1 MQVISLGAGQEV
13 GRSCIVVTLE
23 GKTIMF
29 DCGIHMGYSDERR
42 YPSFKYISDI
52 GNFNKLI
59 DCVII
64 SHFHLDHCGALPY
77 FTEVLGY
84 EGPIYTTHPTKAI
97 LPLIL
102 EDYRKIALE
111 RHKDKKHF
119 SKSDI
124 EKSVNKITA
133 INFEETYEHEKDF
146 IIKPYYAGHVIG
158 AAMFYVKV
166 KNKSVVYTGDFNTT
180 SDKHLGSA
188 WIDRLCPDLLIT
200 ESTFASK
207 IRECR
212 KAKEREFINSVQECI
227 DRKGKVLI
235 PINAFGRAQE
245 LFLLLDNYWDRTGI
259 SVPIYSSSGLEEKT
273 TSIYK
278 LFITYMNENIR
289 EMAEN
294 PFIFKNIKPFDKNML
309 FSPEPMVLFA
319 SPGMLNGG
327 MSLNIFKKW
336 CNDKNNLV
344 IIPGYCCK
352 NTLGEKIVN
361 GAKQVTLGNETYD
374 INLQIKNLGFSAHAD
389 EKGIFQI
396 IDQCQPKSIMLVH
409 GEKIRMTALKKRLT
423 DKFKVPVFLPANG
436 TLIKVPRS
444 DSQVVKIDKECF
456 NELKRKKE
464 FIGEFIFEEDNEIR
478 IVDIKDLTDC

>member
-1 MQVISLGAGQEV
+1 MQVLSLGAGQEV

-42 YPSFKYISDI
+42 YPFFKHLSST

-102 EDYRKIALE
+102 EDYRKISLE
-111 RHKDKKHF
+111 RHKDKLHF
-119 SKSDI
+119 TKSDI
-124 EKSVNKITA
+124 EKSVSKIKS
-133 INFEETYEHEKDF
+133 INFGENLEHEKDF
-146 IIKPYYAGHVIG
+146 FIKPYYAGHVIG

-188 WIDRLCPDLLIT
+188 WIDCLRPDLLIT
-200 ESTFASK
+200 ESTYAAK

-212 KAKEREFINSVQECI
+212 KVKEREFINSVQECI

-245 LFLLLDNYWDRTGI
+245 LFLLLDNYWDRTGL

-289 EMAEN
+289 EMKEN
-294 PFIFKNIKPFDKNML
+294 PFIFKNIKPLEKSKLYDN
-309 FSPEPMVLFA
+309 EPMVLFA

-327 MSLNIFKKW
+327 VSLNVFKKW

-361 GAKQVTLGNETYD
+361 GAKRVILGNESYE
-374 INLQIKNLGFSAHAD
+374 INLQVKNLGFSAHAD
-389 EKGIFQI
+389 EKGILQI
-396 IDQCQPKSIMLVH
+396 VEQCQPKNVMLVH
-409 GEKIRMTALKKRLT
+409 GEKVRMSLLKKKISDT
-423 DKFKVPVFLPANG
+423 FKIPVFLPKNG
-436 TLIKVPRS
+436 SLIKIPVS
-444 DSQVVKIDKECF
+444 ESVFVKVNEECF
-456 NELKRKKE
+456 NEIKRRKE
-464 FIGEFIFEEDNEIR
+464 IFGVFDFEDENEIK
-478 IVDIKDLTDC
+478 ILKFNDLNE